1 MKKFVCKS
9 AIVFQCN
16 SLCKAS
22 RVQLPDPSVWFTRP
36 FQVGTMN
43 FPLLLIIKT
52 VMMIMVKL
60 EINMKRTIMLIM
72 RAVVM
77 MSLIIVAIT
86 MGFMMTLDSDN
97 HDTMMMMTLVRMTM
111 MAMWMTMMVS
121 VAIPISHS
129 VDSDGSTFWP
139 LATIPLP
146 LLTNPHYHDD
156 DDDDF
161 LLMVMM
167 MLFFMRVDNKEV
179 YKIY

>member
-1 MKKFVCKS
+1 
-9 AIVFQCN
+9 
-16 SLCKAS
+16 
-22 RVQLPDPSVWFTRP
+22 
-36 FQVGTMN
+36 
-43 FPLLLIIKT
+43 
-52 VMMIMVKL
+52 MIMVKL

-111 MAMWMTMMVS
+111 MVMRMTMMVS

-156 DDDDF
+156 DDDF

>member
-1 MKKFVCKS
+1 
-9 AIVFQCN
+9 
-16 SLCKAS
+16 
-22 RVQLPDPSVWFTRP
+22 
-36 FQVGTMN
+36 
-43 FPLLLIIKT
+43 
-52 VMMIMVKL
+52 MVKL

-72 RAVVM
+72 RGVVM
-77 MSLIIVAIT
+77 MRLILVAIS

-97 HDTMMMMTLVRMTM
+97 HDTMMMMRLVRMTM
-111 MAMWMTMMVS
+111 MPS

-156 DDDDF
+156 DDDF

-179 YKIY
+179 YKIYKYFKKRAEHQRFGSF

>member
-1 MKKFVCKS
+1 
-9 AIVFQCN
+9 
-16 SLCKAS
+16 
-22 RVQLPDPSVWFTRP
+22 
-36 FQVGTMN
+36 
-43 FPLLLIIKT
+43 
-52 VMMIMVKL
+52 MMIMVKL

-97 HDTMMMMTLVRMTM
+97 HDTMMMMTLV
-111 MAMWMTMMVS
+111 S

-156 DDDDF
+156 DDDF
-161 LLMVMM
+161 LLMVMI

-179 YKIY
+179 YKIYCEQSTKYLGHFVNGMNSIK